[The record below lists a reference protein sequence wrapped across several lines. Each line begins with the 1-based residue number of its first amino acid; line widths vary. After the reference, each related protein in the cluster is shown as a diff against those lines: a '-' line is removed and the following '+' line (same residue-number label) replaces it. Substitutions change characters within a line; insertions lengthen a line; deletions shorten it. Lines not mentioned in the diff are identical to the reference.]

1 MINQA
6 RAAKILLLI
15 LILSIT
21 ASIARYFQIEYQ
33 LDTPLIPK
41 STVTIISRPYLF
53 SALVSA
59 IGMTIALVIYFFFQI
74 SVCNY
79 NVRVSFDL
87 ANILFE
93 LGWCILNNADKLR
106 LMQFCI
112 CV

>member
-59 IGMTIALVIYFFFQI
+59 IGMTIALVIYFFSRYLFVIIMCGLVLIWQI
-74 SVCNY
+74 Y
-79 NVRVSFDL
+79 Y
-87 ANILFE
+87 
-93 LGWCILNNADKLR
+93 LNWGGAY
-106 LMQFCI
+106 
-112 CV
+112 